1 MSVPAWELNGEAPQ
15 MKVSVLLSQILIT
28 EYSWTDSRVVLQ
40 YAKNNLEQFKVAV
53 ANGSTQKQEH
63 SEPVHWNYT
72 KSK

>member
-15 MKVSVLLSQILIT
+15 MKVSVLLSKILIT

-53 ANGSTQKQEH
+53 ANGSTQKQ
-63 SEPVHWNYT
+63 
-72 KSK
+72 